1 MTRNV
6 SAPNLRTMRLAVTG
20 PTPLTSPLPRYFDEA
35 LAIAERTSGPQASLT
50 GTIVGNMAFLADEQG
65 LWTQAQLLYQRALV
79 VQQAQLGLHHPT
91 VGLLVE
97 RYARVLDTLGQPVE
111 AGLFAAR
118 AASIRA
124 RVQPGVVRQG
134 SAMRQ
139 GPAVGELTR

>member
-1 MTRNV
+1 MRHW
-6 SAPNLRTMRLAVTG
+6 PLR
-20 PTPLTSPLPRYFDEA
+20 
-35 LAIAERTSGPQASLT
+35 ERTSGPQASLT
-50 GTIVGNMAFLADEQG
+50 GTIVGNIAFLADEQG

-118 AASIRA
+118 AHRSGRGFSLESCGRA
-124 RVQPGVVRQG
+124 RPCARGLR
-134 SAMRQ
+134 SENSRDR
-139 GPAVGELTR
+139 E